1 MVLITFPWRGQD
13 EEPVGEI
20 KGREEGVV
28 STVPAWLMLEENWE
42 LDIDLAQWM
51 FIRTKKCLIQMI
63 GLKFSFQWVKNECGK
78 FLLWLSGNKPD

>member
-1 MVLITFPWRGQD
+1 MMRKDMVLITFPWRGQD

-51 FIRTKKCLIQMI
+51 FIRTKKV
-63 GLKFSFQWVKNECGK
+63 FDSNDWVEI
-78 FLLWLSGNKPD
+78 LLSMG